1 MSFVDLVNKSW
12 EDGKKGTDKV
22 NIKEGIDNVLSIAK
36 KVEAEKQAERKK
48 EQNDIEK

>member
-1 MSFVDLVNKSW
+1 MSFADLVNKYW

-22 NIKEGIDNVLSIAK
+22 NIKEGIDNVISIANRTK
-36 KVEAEKQAERKK
+36 TEKQAERKK